1 MRRSNPALP
10 RISLF
15 EFQAGVIGRLRI
27 PFEIGRPLLAVQR
40 GRCDGKP
47 RDAAVQFYGH
57 QTVVGPAKCPG
68 KNQDAMIET
77 GFQAVMHAT
86 LGCTMSVG
94 RFWCLPTS

>member
-47 RDAAVQFYGH
+47 ALK
-57 QTVVGPAKCPG
+57 TVAGPAKCPG

-86 LGCTMSVG
+86 LGCT
-94 RFWCLPTS
+94 